1 MKYFIIA
8 GEASGDLHGS
18 RLIAELKLRDPK
30 AQFRFLGGDFMA
42 RAVGTE
48 PIVHYRNMAFMGFVN
63 VLLNIGKIF
72 HLQRLAEREVIS
84 FFPDKVILIDYP
96 GFNLRFA
103 KFVKTHL
110 PSVEVDYYIAPK
122 LWAWKEYRLKAIKRY
137 VDRMFTIFPFETEWF
152 GSRGY
157 KVEYVG
163 NPSVD
168 SVAAFMAE
176 PFDEAQFRATN
187 GLDERPVVALLAG
200 SRRQEIRS
208 CLPIMVQLVERYP
221 DYQFVI
227 AAAPGIE
234 QEFYHSIIK
243 QCINSQLST
252 FNFLSPKAQRPMV
265 QLSTL
270 YSTYSLLRIAQ
281 AAVVNSGTATLET
294 ALFRVPQVVV
304 YKVFGGRFTMML
316 KPLFIKT
323 KWVSLVNIIAQSGV
337 VTELLAHNYTLDCT
351 DAELRSILTDDD
363 RRQHI
368 LQSYDHIIRT
378 LGPAGADVRC
388 AEKIAIN

>member
-18 RLIAELKLRDPK
+18 RLIAELKRRDPK
-30 AQFRFLGGDFMA
+30 AQFRFFGGDFMA
-42 RAVGTE
+42 QAVGAE

-72 HLQRLAEREVIS
+72 HLQRLAEHEVIS

-110 PSVEVDYYIAPK
+110 PFVEVDYYIAPK

-168 SVAAFMAE
+168 SVAAFMAG
-176 PFDEAQFRATN
+176 PFDKAQFRATS

-208 CLPIMVQLVERYP
+208 CLPIMVQLAERYS
-221 DYQFVI
+221 DYQFVV

-234 QEFYHSIIK
+234 SEFYKEILRHEIRDTRCRI
-243 QCINSQLST
+243 
-252 FNFLSPKAQRPMV
+252 
-265 QLSTL
+265 TL
-270 YSTYSLLRIAQ
+270 LYASTYSLLSIAR
-281 AAVVNSGTATLET
+281 AAIVNSGTATLET

-368 LQSYDHIIRT
+368 LQSYDHIIST

>member
-18 RLIAELKLRDPK
+18 RLIAELKRRDPE
-30 AQFRFLGGDFMA
+30 AQFRFFGGDLMA
-42 RAVGTE
+42 QAVGAE

-72 HLQRLAEREVIS
+72 HLQRLAEREVI
-84 FFPDKVILIDYP
+84 FFSPDKVILIDYP

-103 KFVKTHL
+103 KFVKIHL
-110 PSVEVDYYIAPK
+110 PSAEVNYYIAPK
-122 LWAWKEYRLKAIKRY
+122 LWAWKEYRLKAIRLY

-152 GSRGY
+152 GVRDY

-176 PFDEAQFRATN
+176 SFDEVQFRVAN

-208 CLPIMVQLVERYP
+208 CLPIMVQLAERYL
-221 DYQFVI
+221 DYQFVV
-227 AAAPGIE
+227 AVAPGIE
-234 QEFYHSIIK
+234 PEFYKEILRHETRDTRCRI
-243 QCINSQLST
+243 
-252 FNFLSPKAQRPMV
+252 
-265 QLSTL
+265 TL
-270 YSTYSLLRIAQ
+270 LYGSTYSLLSIAQ
-281 AAVVNSGTATLET
+281 AAIVNSGTATLET

-316 KPLFIKT
+316 KPLLIKT
-323 KWVSLVNIIAQSGV
+323 KWVSLVNIIARHEV
-337 VTELLAHNYTLDCT
+337 VTELIAHNYTLDRT
-351 DAELRSILTDDD
+351 DVELRKILVDGDC
-363 RRQHI
+363 RRRI
-368 LQSYDHIIRT
+368 LQSYNDIISI
-378 LGPAGADVRC
+378 LGPIGADARC
-388 AEKIAIN
+388 AKYIIENKKS

>member
-18 RLIAELKLRDPK
+18 RLIAELKRRDPE
-30 AQFRFLGGDFMA
+30 AQFRFFGGDLMA
-42 RAVGTE
+42 QAVGAE

-72 HLQRLAEREVIS
+72 SVQRLAEREVIS
-84 FFPDKVILIDYP
+84 FCPDKVILIDYP

-110 PSVEVDYYIAPK
+110 PFAEVDYYIAPK
-122 LWAWKEYRLKAIKRY
+122 LWAWKEYRLKSIKRY

-157 KVEYVG
+157 EVEYVG

-176 PFDEAQFRATN
+176 PFDEVQFRTAN

-208 CLPIMVQLVERYP
+208 CLPIMVQLAERYA
-221 DYQFVI
+221 DCQFVV
-227 AAAPGIE
+227 AMAPGVE
-234 QEFYHSIIK
+234 PEFYKSLVGCSSVK
-243 QCINSQLST
+243 MLCN
-252 FNFLSPKAQRPMV
+252 
-265 QLSTL
+265 
-270 YSTYSLLRIAQ
+270 STYSLLRIAR
-281 AAVVNSGTATLET
+281 AAIVNSGTATLET

-304 YKVFGGRFTMML
+304 YKVFGGRLTMLL
-316 KPLFIKT
+316 KPLLIKT
-323 KWVSLVNIIAQSGV
+323 SWVSLVNIIAQREV
-337 VTELLAHNYTLDCT
+337 VTELLAHNYTLERT
-351 DAELRSILTDDD
+351 KAELDKIMAEGEVREGML
-363 RRQHI
+363 RA
-368 LQSYDHIIRT
+368 YDEIIDV
-378 LGPAGADVRC
+378 LGDAGADARC
-388 AEKIAIN
+388 AAKIVG

>member
-18 RLIAELKLRDPK
+18 RLIPELKRRDPE
-30 AQFRFLGGDFMA
+30 AQFRFFGGDLMA
-42 RAVGTE
+42 QSAGVE

-63 VLLNIGKIF
+63 VLLNIDKIF
-72 HLQRLAEREVIS
+72 RLQRLAEQNLLD
-84 FFPDKVILIDYP
+84 FLPDKVILIDYP

-103 KFVKTHL
+103 KFVKSNL
-110 PSVEVDYYIAPK
+110 PSAEVDYYIAPK
-122 LWAWKEYRLKAIKRY
+122 LWAWKEYRLKSIKRY

-168 SVAAFMAE
+168 SVSAFMTE
-176 PFDEAQFRATN
+176 DFDEQQFRTDN
-187 GLDERPVVALLAG
+187 NLDSRPIVALLAG

-208 CLPIMVQLVERYP
+208 CLPIMLQLAPRYP

-234 QEFYHSIIK
+234 PEFYQTLVGTHYSPPVLGGVVEDQGGIK
-243 QCINSQLST
+243 I
-252 FNFLSPKAQRPMV
+252 
-265 QLSTL
+265 L
-270 YSTYSLLRIAQ
+270 YGSTYSLLRIAY

-304 YKVFGGRFTMML
+304 YKVFGGRLTMLL
-316 KPLFIKT
+316 KPLLIKT
-323 KWVSLVNIIAQSGV
+323 PWVSLVNIIAQREV
-337 VTELLAHNYTLDCT
+337 VTELLAHNYTLSRT
-351 DAELRSILTDDD
+351 DVELRTILADGN
-363 RRQHI
+363 RRQQI
-368 LQSYDHIIRT
+368 LQSYDQIIRT
-378 LGPAGADVRC
+378 LGPAGADARC
-388 AEKIAIN
+388 AEKIYKG

>member
-18 RLIAELKLRDPK
+18 RLIAELRRRDPE
-30 AQFRFLGGDFMA
+30 AQFRFFGGDLMA
-42 RAVGTE
+42 QSAGVE

-63 VLLNIGKIF
+63 VLLNIDKIF
-72 HLQRLAEREVIS
+72 RLQRLAEQNLLD
-84 FFPDKVILIDYP
+84 FLPDKVILIDYP

-103 KFVKTHL
+103 KFVKSNL
-110 PSVEVDYYIAPK
+110 PSAEVDYYIAPK

-168 SVAAFMAE
+168 SVSAFMQE
-176 PFDEAQFRATN
+176 EFDETRFRADN
-187 GLDERPVVALLAG
+187 NLDSRPIIALLAG

-208 CLPIMVQLVERYP
+208 CLPIMVQLAPLYP

-227 AAAPGIE
+227 AAAPSIE
-234 QEFYHSIIK
+234 PEFYKSLMGDVSI
-243 QCINSQLST
+243 N
-252 FNFLSPKAQRPMV
+252 
-265 QLSTL
+265 TL
-270 YSTYSLLRIAQ
+270 YGSTYSVLRVAH

-304 YKVFGGRFTMML
+304 YKVFGGRLTMLL
-316 KPLFIKT
+316 KPLLIKT
-323 KWVSLVNIIAQSGV
+323 PWVSLVNIIAGREV
-337 VTELLAHNYTLDCT
+337 VTELLAHNYTLSRT
-351 DAELRSILTDDD
+351 DVELRTILADDN
-363 RRQHI
+363 RRQQI
-368 LQSYDHIIRT
+368 LQSYDQIIHT
-378 LGPAGADVRC
+378 LGPAGADARC
-388 AEKIAIN
+388 AEKIYKR

>member
-1 MKYFIIA
+1 MKYFLIA

-18 RLIAELKLRDPK
+18 RLIAELRCRDPE
-30 AQFRFLGGDFMA
+30 AQFRFFGGDLMA
-42 RAVGTE
+42 QSARVE

-63 VLLNIGKIF
+63 VLLNIDKIF
-72 HLQRLAEREVIS
+72 RLQRLAEQNLLD
-84 FFPDKVILIDYP
+84 FLPDKVILIDYP

-103 KFVKTHL
+103 KFVKSNL
-110 PSVEVDYYIAPK
+110 PSAEIDYYIAPK
-122 LWAWKEYRLKAIKRY
+122 LWAWKEYRLKSIKRY

-157 KVEYVG
+157 GVEYVG

-168 SVAAFMAE
+168 SVSAFMNE
-176 PFDEAQFRATN
+176 NFDEQQFRTDN
-187 GLDERPVVALLAG
+187 NLDSRPIVALLAG

-234 QEFYHSIIK
+234 PEFYQEIITK
-243 QCINSQLST
+243 NFPQLST
-252 FNFLSPKAQRPMV
+252 FNF
-265 QLSTL
+265 QLST
-270 YSTYSLLRIAQ
+270 STYSLLRIAH

-304 YKVFGGRFTMML
+304 YKVFGGRLTMLL
-316 KPLFIKT
+316 KPLLIKT
-323 KWVSLVNIIAQSGV
+323 PWVSLVNIIAGREV
-337 VTELLAHNYTLDCT
+337 VTELLAHNYTLSRT
-351 DAELRSILTDDD
+351 DVELRTILADGN
-363 RRQHI
+363 RRQQI
-368 LQSYDHIIRT
+368 LQSYDQIIRT
-378 LGPAGADVRC
+378 LGPAGADARC
-388 AEKIAIN
+388 AEKIYKG